1 MMRIL
6 KLGPKH
12 NTGYSAVTLGNDE
25 LKCLTEGCY
34 KGRGLS
40 GRLGQIFL
48 KENRRMLLGV
58 ARLGLAAVVAFA
70 TGSSWAFAISE
81 AILERDWDMVI
92 NRSWQACYAGA
103 FSDGEGNLKKVAY
116 RRCGPKT
123 PKKPVV
129 IIPGYTEP
137 AMKYA
142 ELVGD
147 LAQQMPDR
155 GPWYVL
161 DLPGQGD
168 SDKLFD
174 EVPAHDQR
182 LVHLDVPERYPQALI
197 NFLQKIV
204 LPENDNHVPDVIGH
218 STGALI
224 AIVVFS
230 KKPELAGSLV
240 LSAPLIEPK
249 MPVPSFFALGV
260 SKLYCELGLCAAP
273 VWGRNPV
280 PLETRTFE
288 DNISTTSRARW
299 AASYRIAKTYPGYYS
314 SGASWGWLHS
324 ALTLGTAAKREETSM
339 SHRTLM
345 LMADD
350 DRFVEAWPS
359 DQLCKRSARCERVF
373 FAQSRHEILNEVD
386 SIRDQALARIQNFL
400 ML

>member
-1 MMRIL
+1 
-6 KLGPKH
+6 
-12 NTGYSAVTLGNDE
+12 
-25 LKCLTEGCY
+25 
-34 KGRGLS
+34 
-40 GRLGQIFL
+40 
-48 KENRRMLLGV
+48 
-58 ARLGLAAVVAFA
+58 
-70 TGSSWAFAISE
+70 
-81 AILERDWDMVI
+81 
-92 NRSWQACYAGA
+92 
-103 FSDGEGNLKKVAY
+103 
-116 RRCGPKT
+116 
-123 PKKPVV
+123 
-129 IIPGYTEP
+129 
-137 AMKYA
+137 MKYA

-174 EVPAHDQR
+174 EAPAHDQR

-224 AIVVFS
+224 AIVVFA
-230 KKPELAGSLV
+230 KKPELARSLV

-260 SKLYCELGLCAAP
+260 SKLYCAVGLCAAP

-299 AASYRIAKTYPGYYS
+299 AAAHRIATTYPGYYS
-314 SGASWGWLHS
+314 SGASWGWLQA
-324 ALTLGTAAKREETSM
+324 ALTLGTTAKREETSM

-350 DRFVEAWPS
+350 DRFVEASPS

-373 FAQSRHEILNEVD
+373 FQKSRHEILHEVD
-386 SIRDQALARIQNFL
+386 SIRDQALARIKKFL
-400 ML
+400 